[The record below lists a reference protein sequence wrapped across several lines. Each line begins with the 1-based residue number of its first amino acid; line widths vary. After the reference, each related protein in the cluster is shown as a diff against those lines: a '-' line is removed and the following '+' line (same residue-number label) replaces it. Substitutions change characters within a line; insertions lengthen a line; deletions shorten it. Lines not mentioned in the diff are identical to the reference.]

1 VVNFPKI
8 LVLNVSSEVV
18 VKVFADLELMHVHNI
33 WNLIID
39 LNARM
44 IKSNFEKIPVVTFF
58 YNGLAVSLVVLDNL
72 EQILGCVLIFS
83 SFLL

>member
-44 IKSNFEKIPVVTFF
+44 IKSNFEKIPVVTFL